1 MEQGWSIWAYSSIL
15 VALGVVLEDTPAF
28 AVIFICL
35 SCTVGALAG
44 WESIKGMEKAKALL
58 C

>member
-1 MEQGWSIWAYSSIL
+1 M

-35 SCTVGALAG
+35 SCIVGALAG
-44 WESIKGMEKAKALL
+44 WESIKGMEKAEALL